1 MSISRHPPATTNTLP
16 TAYHVMIKPGGAR
29 CNLDCAYC
37 YFLKKERL
45 YPGSDFR
52 MPEAVLESFTRQ
64 YIQSQHAPQ
73 VTFAWQGGEPT
84 LLGLPFFE
92 KALEYQQK
100 YARPGQRVENSFQT
114 NGILLDD
121 TWCGFLK
128 QNNFLVGIS
137 LDGPQAL
144 HDAFRRDRSGNGSCE
159 RVMRG
164 LELLKQHRVKYN
176 LLATLHAANA
186 GRGRE
191 VYTFFRDEVGAQFI
205 QFIPIVERA
214 SKSGEQKGSRVTE
227 RSVSGEQYGEFLIQV
242 FDEWLR
248 RDVGRVFVQT
258 FDVAL
263 GRWLGVPG
271 GICVFEETCGLALA
285 LEHNGDLYACDHYVE
300 PGHRLGNILKS
311 DMAQM
316 VASHRQ
322 KQFGLDKRNRLPG
335 YCRTCQVRFACN
347 GGCPK
352 DRIRHT
358 PDGEYGLNYLCEGY
372 RAFFTH
378 IDVPMR
384 RMCSLLKSGRPAADI
399 MR

>member
-1 MSISRHPPATTNTLP
+1 
-16 TAYHVMIKPGGAR
+16 
-29 CNLDCAYC
+29 
-37 YFLKKERL
+37 
-45 YPGSDFR
+45 
-52 MPEAVLESFTRQ
+52 
-64 YIQSQHAPQ
+64 
-73 VTFAWQGGEPT
+73 
-84 LLGLPFFE
+84 
-92 KALEYQQK
+92 
-100 YARPGQRVENSFQT
+100 
-114 NGILLDD
+114 
-121 TWCGFLK
+121 
-128 QNNFLVGIS
+128 VGIS

-144 HDAFRRDRSGNGSCE
+144 HDAFRRDRSGNGSFE